1 MNQNKK
7 TTGMMNY
14 ISDIFVPPTVNQ
26 VQPQPQPQPL
36 NNNKKNNNNNN
47 KNMTPMVLK
56 MNTVVNNTPV
66 PSNIKTNNSKEKLR
80 GDLLQFFFNLMI
92 QIKSHHWSTT
102 SYSRHKATDK
112 ILEELQSTIDMFVE
126 TYQGIY
132 GRLRCVEN
140 VNDILYIRYKTEDEM
155 DQFLQQSIFFLQITM
170 TQYFDPTKDTD
181 LMNLRDELLAL
192 LHKLQYLFTLNG
204 KRSNNNKK

>member
-14 ISDIFVPPTVNQ
+14 ISDIFIPPTVNQ
-26 VQPQPQPQPL
+26 VQPPK
-36 NNNKKNNNNNN
+36 NKNNN
-47 KNMTPMVLK
+47 KNKNKNNNMTPIVLQ
-56 MNTVVNNTPV
+56 MNTPNNPPIITP
-66 PSNIKTNNSKEKLR
+66 PSNIKPNNSKEKLR

-92 QIKSHHWSTT
+92 QIKSHHWATT

-132 GRLRCVEN
+132 GRLRCVDN

-155 DQFLQQSIFFLQITM
+155 DQFLQQSIFFLQTTII
-170 TQYFDPTKDTD
+170 QYFDPTKDTD